1 MTHKKI
7 DQNQREIVAALRRR
21 ASCFSTASLGRG
33 IPDVVAG
40 FLGKTYLIEIK
51 GRKGQKLNEVQ
62 AAWHRHWE
70 GNPVII
76 LRSVADVDAF
86 FVRCEEDE

>member
-7 DQNQREIVAALRRR
+7 DQNQREIVAAIRRR

-33 IPDVVAG
+33 IPDAVAG

-51 GRKGQKLNEVQ
+51 GRTGRLNDVQ

>member
-7 DQNQREIVAALRRR
+7 DQNQQEIVAALRRR

-51 GRKGQKLNEVQ
+51 GRKGQLSIVQ
-62 AAWHRHWE
+62 KAWHRHWE

>member
-7 DQNQREIVAALRRR
+7 DQNQQEIVAALRRR

-51 GRKGQKLNEVQ
+51 GRKGQLNIVQ
-62 AAWHRHWE
+62 QAWHRHWE

>member
-1 MTHKKI
+1 MTHKKV
-7 DQNQREIVAALRRR
+7 DHNQQEIVAALRRR

-40 FLGKTYLIEIK
+40 FFGKTYLIEIK
-51 GRKGQKLNEVQ
+51 GRKGQLSIVQ
-62 AAWHRHWE
+62 AAWHRHWS